1 MQNCASSGNCA
12 PHFLQNP
19 ICVES
24 PSKFVPL
31 LTSYYTRRRFY
42 YAMRIQ
48 LTRFELEI
56 MDVLWRLEE
65 ASVREVMDALSE
77 KKRPA
82 YTTVQTII
90 QRLEQKGAV
99 RRTRKIGNALMFEP
113 SVSRTS
119 AYRRVVDELLSL
131 FGGSAQPVVA
141 HLLESGKLTLEDLK
155 ALEEAEGAKK
165 KGAKK

>member
-1 MQNCASSGNCA
+1 MVIN
-12 PHFLQNP
+12 
-19 ICVES
+19 
-24 PSKFVPL
+24 
-31 LTSYYTRRRFY
+31 
-42 YAMRIQ
+42 

-65 ASVREVMDALSE
+65 ASVREVCEALAE

-82 YTTVQTII
+82 YTTVQTIV

-99 RRTRKIGNALMFEP
+99 TRTRKIGNALMFAP
-113 SVSRTS
+113 AVTRKS
-119 AYRRVVDELLSL
+119 AYRRVVEDLLQL

-155 ALEEAEGAKK
+155 AVEEHERTRRKK
-165 KGAKK
+165 K